1 MKAMVSK
8 VYGGPEVL
16 KLEDVPKP
24 TPGEGEVLIKVQATC
39 VNPADWHTM
48 RADPFFA
55 RFVFGLRRPKV
66 TILGTDAA
74 GVIEAVGPGV
84 TRLKPGDEVYADLY
98 FGGAQ
103 GLGGFAEYAVAKES
117 KTALTP
123 SAWSLEEAGAM
134 PMIGPT
140 ALAGLRK
147 YGGVK
152 PGQTV
157 LVNGASGG
165 VGHVAV
171 QLAKAMGAEVTGVT
185 STKNLDFVRGLG
197 ADHVIDYRS
206 QDFTRIGQHWD
217 LVVDCVGNKSVA
229 DLRRAIGSTGK
240 AAVIGFSG
248 LGNLLGIG
256 IRGGKRIGMVQVK
269 GTAEDLA
276 YLAELAD
283 AGKLRPS
290 IEKTYPFAELP
301 AAMAQLETGHV
312 RGKIVVK
319 IGA

>member
-1 MKAMVSK
+1 
-8 VYGGPEVL
+8 
-16 KLEDVPKP
+16 
-24 TPGEGEVLIKVQATC
+24 
-39 VNPADWHTM
+39 M
-48 RADPFFA
+48 RADPFFV
-55 RFVFGLRRPKV
+55 RFVFGLTRPKV

-74 GVIEAVGPGV
+74 GTIEAVGPGV
-84 TRLKPGDEVYADLY
+84 TRLKPGDEVFADLY
-98 FGGAQ
+98 FGGAA
-103 GLGGFAEYAVAKES
+103 GMGGFAEYVVAKES
-117 KTALTP
+117 KTALKP
-123 SAWSLEEAGAM
+123 SAWSFEEAGAM

-152 PGQTV
+152 PGDTV

-185 STKNLDFVRGLG
+185 STKNVDFVRSLG

-206 QDFTRIGQHWD
+206 HDFTRSGKVWD
-217 LVVDCVGNKSVA
+217 LVVDCVGNKSVG
-229 DLRRAIGSTGK
+229 DLRRAIGTTGK

-276 YLAELAD
+276 YLSELAE

-290 IEKTYPFAELP
+290 IERTYPFAELP
-301 AAMAQLETGHV
+301 AAMAQLEAGHV
-312 RGKIVVK
+312 RGKLVVTV
-319 IGA
+319 AA